1 MLCHA
6 MLCYAMLCY
15 VMPCYAG
22 HAVPCHAMPC
32 HAMMCCAVLYCRWLC
47 YTVPCY
53 ATPCYSMLCHAM
65 PCRAMLCYAM
75 LCYAMLCYA
84 MLCYAM
90 LCCAVL
96 CCAVLQVAR
105 IVGVN
110 EGYIGQRCRG
120 GGAQS
125 EASAK
130 HARFAAAC
138 ALNALLCEQS
148 AWTVEQTWG
157 LPSSLT
163 QQGQPF
169 RKHNLTC
176 AEIIMFTLS
185 STLALPA
192 SRLKCPAHCML
203 AAL

>member
-1 MLCHA
+1 
-6 MLCYAMLCY
+6 
-15 VMPCYAG
+15 MPCYAG